1 MNAQRGQTIPFWAI
15 TTVIVIAMTAFLAS
29 FVNTVTWQVRA
40 QNAADSAAAAGLSVY
55 ANVLN
60 EESTLLYTAAVDE
73 YRIRAVN
80 QAMLNAM
87 NGTGGCQTNL
97 TCGQDYQALYQ
108 EYSFLVAQSGALAS
122 DIQLLR
128 QANNF
133 TQGGQL
139 QDERKAVQSF
149 GNCSQPGGGFDC
161 AFTYNIVW
169 DSGGNNGNGKKKNQL
184 EQVDVV
190 ACRLVPYFAP
200 ALYIAGSNTAFQAVG
215 RSAAAIVPAASTEV
229 FSPGIAANPITG
241 TVYQPPE
248 SAWNGYQVP
257 DPGLYYTVNFSG
269 LTVNLNWY
277 TSATIYPPG
286 GQATYNSSLNNSGS
300 TSANLQYGCSTP

>member
-15 TTVIVIAMTAFLAS
+15 ATLVVIAMTAFLAS
-29 FVNTVTWQVRA
+29 FVNTVAWHIRA

-60 EESTLLYTAAVDE
+60 EESTLLYAAAVDE

-87 NGTGGCQTNL
+87 NGTGGCQASG

-108 EYSFLVAQSGALAS
+108 EYSLLVAQAGAFAS

-128 QANNF
+128 QADNF

-139 QDERKAVQSF
+139 QDERKAVQAF

-169 DSGGNNGNGKKKNQL
+169 DSGGNNGNGKK
-184 EQVDVV
+184 
-190 ACRLVPYFAP
+190 
-200 ALYIAGSNTAFQAVG
+200 
-215 RSAAAIVPAASTEV
+215 
-229 FSPGIAANPITG
+229 
-241 TVYQPPE
+241 
-248 SAWNGYQVP
+248 
-257 DPGLYYTVNFSG
+257 
-269 LTVNLNWY
+269 
-277 TSATIYPPG
+277 
-286 GQATYNSSLNNSGS
+286 
-300 TSANLQYGCSTP
+300 